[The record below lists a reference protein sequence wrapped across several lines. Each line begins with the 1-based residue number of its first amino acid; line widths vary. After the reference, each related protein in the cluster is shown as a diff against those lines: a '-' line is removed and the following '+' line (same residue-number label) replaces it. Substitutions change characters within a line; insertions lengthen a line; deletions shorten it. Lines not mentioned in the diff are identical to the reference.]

1 MFTSAQLAATPS
13 QCHVHRMVWQDARWR
28 PRQKE
33 SGEPRGPLLDMTPD
47 GQFVEAQPRP
57 SMSPFN
63 VKVTGVAA
71 VVVVLAGAIGFALL
85 ALWLVLQL
93 IPIAIGAGL
102 IAYGVYRFQ
111 AWRARQSLFSRER
124 YPLRR

>member
-1 MFTSAQLAATPS
+1 
-13 QCHVHRMVWQDARWR
+13 MVWQDARWR

-33 SGEPRGPLLDMTPD
+33 SGAPRGPLLDMTPD

-102 IAYGVYRFQ
+102 IGYGVYRFQ